1 MSPALAEC
9 AEARG
14 ETGSK
19 PRQAGIANE
28 QFHRDSSCGVPGGVS
43 HFFVMLG
50 SVRGERLSSDG
61 LGAWNQVEST
71 GRHSR
76 TQQKIGHVN

>member
-1 MSPALAEC
+1 MV
-9 AEARG
+9 
-14 ETGSK
+14 K
-19 PRQAGIANE
+19 PVASLGRQASPM
-28 QFHRDSSCGVPGGVS
+28 SSFTETVPVE
-43 HFFVMLG
+43 FPELFTLFCDIG
-50 SVRGERLSSDG
+50 SVRGERLSDG

>member
-14 ETGSK
+14 ETGGK

-28 QFHRDSSCGVPGGVS
+28 QFHRDSSCGVPGVVTL
-43 HFFVMLG
+43 FCDVG
-50 SVRGERLSSDG
+50 SVRGERPSSDG
-61 LGAWNQVEST
+61 LAWGLES
-71 GRHSR
+71 S
-76 TQQKIGHVN
+76 